1 MDLDKILDRLGR
13 MLDAMVA
20 KPAASSDD
28 PHTEY
33 VLPVWAETAV
43 LFTVSL
49 SGAVFLCLVG
59 CLTLTDAGRQHLQKS
74 TARYEQRVERQRGKG
89 EACLRRYKNDP
100 VRASTVC
107 GDQIANMRYW
117 RGEN

>member
-13 MLDAMVA
+13 MLGAMVA
-20 KPAASSDD
+20 KPAAPSSNE

-59 CLTLTDAGRQHLQKS
+59 C
-74 TARYEQRVERQRGKG
+74 
-89 EACLRRYKNDP
+89 
-100 VRASTVC
+100 
-107 GDQIANMRYW
+107 
-117 RGEN
+117 